1 MLQHSRWYSHCH
13 PADQHEW
20 IRSWLNHLILMSVAK
35 QAFPPHA
42 IHAITLCRFP
52 VDLRSIR
59 AAITRRFHFASAIGP
74 RAATFYHM
82 KHSFNSNCAYF
93 RQRRLETAPTPK
105 IGTSAQM
112 LPHQTGLENHSS
124 RPVSAVPRI
133 EIQQRYPVTM
143 SLESPDTTSSL
154 DYPEDV
160 NEFTGKSAR

>member
-1 MLQHSRWYSHCH
+1 MPSRLFVTGYRCCVS
-13 PADQHEW
+13 PDGLKDRTNASE
-20 IRSWLNHLILMSVAK
+20 L
-35 QAFPPHA
+35 F
-42 IHAITLCRFP
+42 
-52 VDLRSIR
+52 
-59 AAITRRFHFASAIGP
+59 AAAIGP
-74 RAATFYHM
+74 RAATLYHM

-154 DYPEDV
+154 DCPEDV

>member
-1 MLQHSRWYSHCH
+1 MDTVMVESFDFNERCKASFPTTCH
-13 PADQHEW
+13 PRH
-20 IRSWLNHLILMSVAK
+20 
-35 QAFPPHA
+35 HA
-42 IHAITLCRFP
+42 LSLPCRFP